1 MKSYVTQPNPYGD
14 EIMLT
19 KGDLMSRVRLF
30 NKDPMIQRSG
40 LKIVVTG
47 GSETY
52 SYHTRLVGEC
62 IRIKFEVYA
71 SGDWGLR
78 EIHDLTEE
86 ENSLYHKLWNIW
98 CAKGLNRAL

>member
-1 MKSYVTQPNPYGD
+1 MRNYVTQHNPYD
-14 EIMLT
+14 EEIILT
-19 KGDLMSRVRLF
+19 KDDLVRRVQMF
-30 NKDPMIQRSG
+30 NKDSAIQKSG

-47 GSETY
+47 GSESY
-52 SYHTRLVGEC
+52 SYHTCLIGEC

-86 ENSLYHKLWNIW
+86 ENSLYHQLWDIW
-98 CAKGLNRAL
+98 CAKGLNQI